1 MGGCGPG
8 HFGPAGGTISFTS
21 KANLMFLSGFD
32 LRVSMMEMLSSLSP
46 TAMCC
51 PSGLHRMLM
60 FSPGS
65 G

>member
-1 MGGCGPG
+1 
-8 HFGPAGGTISFTS
+8 
-21 KANLMFLSGFD
+21 MFLSGFD
-32 LRVSMMEMLSSLSP
+32 LRVSIMEMLSSLSP